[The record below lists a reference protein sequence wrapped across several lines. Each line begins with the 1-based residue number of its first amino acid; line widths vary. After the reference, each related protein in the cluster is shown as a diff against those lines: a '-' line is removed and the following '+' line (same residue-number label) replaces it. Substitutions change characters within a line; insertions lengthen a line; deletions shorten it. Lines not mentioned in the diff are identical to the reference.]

1 MKTKILPVFFA
12 VSLLAPGTVHAFQP
26 VPISTFAFA
35 FEAAPDDRSTKYAE
49 GTRAINESRW
59 ADAAGIFSKLAS
71 EGGDRADAAFYWKA
85 YAENKEGQPARALE
99 TCSLLGKTYGKSR
112 YISDCDAMRVEI
124 QGAGASTTQGGDR
137 HRHNRDEPSNP
148 DEELKLLALNA
159 LMQQDEARALPAV
172 QQILNGN
179 GSDRLKEKALFVLAQ
194 SNSPQAQQTLG
205 QIARGQANPALQ
217 LRAIKM
223 YAAIGG
229 KRSVD
234 TLADIYQHSSD
245 TNVKRAILQSYLMT
259 GTPDK
264 LLEAARTE
272 QNPELVRSAVR
283 SLGAMGATS
292 DLATLYRAS
301 KDQQAKQDI
310 ISSLVAAGP
319 KGAEELK
326 AIATSEQDPELRR
339 RAIRNLGI
347 AGGPA
352 AAPSLVA
359 TYQGSSDAESK
370 KAAVEALFLAGDSHD
385 LVGLARAEKDPGMK
399 QAIVSRLSLMRNKE
413 ATDYMMEI
421 LNK

>member
-1 MKTKILPVFFA
+1 MKTTKFLPILFA
-12 VSLLAPGTVHAFQP
+12 ASLLAPGTVYAFQP
-26 VPISTFAFA
+26 MTIEVFSSTG
-35 FEAAPDDRSTKYAE
+35 EAAPADDRSAKYAE
-49 GTRAINESRW
+49 GTRAINEGRW
-59 ADAAGIFSKLAS
+59 ADAGSIFSKLAA

-85 YAENKEGQPARALE
+85 YAENKEGQQARSLE
-99 TCSLLGKTYGKSR
+99 TCSLLGKTYAKSR

-124 QGAGASTTQGGDR
+124 QGPGATTIRGYDR
-137 HRHNRDEPSNP
+137 HKTDAPANP

-159 LMQQDEARALPAV
+159 LMQQDEARALPAI

-194 SNSPQAQQTLG
+194 SSSPEAQQTLG
-205 QIARGQANPALQ
+205 QIARGQTNPALQ

-229 KRSVD
+229 KKSVD
-234 TLADIYQHSSD
+234 TLADIYKQSSD
-245 TNVKRAILQSYLMT
+245 ANVKRAILQSYLMT

-264 LLEAARTE
+264 LLEAARSE
-272 QNPELVRSAVR
+272 QNPELVRSAVH

-292 DLATLYRAS
+292 DLATLYRDS

-310 ISSLVAAGP
+310 INALVAAGP
-319 KGAEELK
+319 KGTEALK
-326 AIATSEQDPELRR
+326 SIATTEQDPELRR

-347 AGGPA
+347 AGGA
-352 AAPSLVA
+352 SAAPSLVA
-359 TYQGSSDAESK
+359 VYQSNSDPDSK
-370 KAAVEALFLAGDSHD
+370 KAAVEGLFLSGDAHD
-385 LVGLARAEKDPGMK
+385 LIGIARAEKDPGMK

-413 ATDYMMEI
+413 ATDYMVEI